1 MDGAPGRGRLS
12 DTLDALDRDEA
23 IAKPADPFDARA
35 LRERVGP
42 RHDEFRSGEC
52 RPLLSETAWP
62 EQALGNLAQL
72 V

>member
-1 MDGAPGRGRLS
+1 MDGAPGRRRLS
-12 DTLDALDRDEA
+12 NTLDALDRDEA

-42 RHDEFRSGEC
+42 GHDEFRSGEC
-52 RPLLSETAWP
+52 RPLLSETGRS
-62 EQALGNLAQL
+62 EQAVGNLAQL